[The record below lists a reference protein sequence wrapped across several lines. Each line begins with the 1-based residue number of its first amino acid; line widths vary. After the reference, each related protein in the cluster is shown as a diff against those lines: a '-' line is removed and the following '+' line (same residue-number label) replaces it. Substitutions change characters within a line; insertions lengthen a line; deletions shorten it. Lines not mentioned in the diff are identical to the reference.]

1 MTDSSSSETV
11 STHSCANHKLN
22 VCCRTLYCGL
32 LVLLNIHDLFFIS
45 GRGIPNVLRSHASRP
60 IIPVSDRDFPPADSA
75 AALYRQQFGG
85 TLTDPSYFANSPF
98 RSDAE
103 AQLCNTQF
111 SRHVPDLTTLL
122 DSAVNRNYVPFNN
135 ALLKLIELT
144 QNICD

>member
-1 MTDSSSSETV
+1 M
-11 STHSCANHKLN
+11 H
-22 VCCRTLYCGL
+22 
-32 LVLLNIHDLFFIS
+32 HDQLSRLAI
-45 GRGIPNVLRSHASRP
+45 GTSHQQT
-60 IIPVSDRDFPPADSA
+60 
-75 AALYRQQFGG
+75 LYRQQFGG
-85 TLTDPSYFANSPF
+85 TLTDPSDFANSPF

-103 AQLCNTQF
+103 AQLCNTQL